1 MNHCIKHPELAEE
14 GQQILTRTIL
24 NMPVLDLISLRFQ
37 NLHPFEGLKI
47 SMCQHLTAETAAL
60 AVNLK
65 QGGAEIYMAA
75 SNPRSTQ
82 EAVVA
87 ALVKYHGIHVFAN
100 ADETQEEYLAYM
112 DEVLKIQPDIILDD
126 GAAILPRVY
135 DKYPELAGKLIG
147 TTEQTTAGVAKVEQ
161 MDQSG
166 RLLHPVIAANS
177 SKSKHMYDNRY
188 GVGQTFIEAFMKV
201 TETMICGKTVV
212 VCGFGYCGKG
222 IAERAKGMG
231 ANVIVTE
238 IDPFKALDAV
248 MSGYRVMSLQEAA
261 AFGDVFVAV
270 TGNTKI
276 VDYPVMEDMKSGAIL
291 INCGSGTTE
300 IHVAALK
307 ENAISVHPVK
317 EHLDEYVL
325 KNGKHLFVMADGRV
339 ANLVCASGNPADVMD
354 MSFSVVAFG
363 VEYLVK
369 NRGKLENHMLRIP
382 LELDLQVVRLKL
394 GAMGIH
400 FDKQTD
406 EQREYARQF
415 VVHT

>member
-1 MNHCIKHPELAEE
+1 
-14 GQQILTRTIL
+14 
-24 NMPVLDLISLRFQ
+24 
-37 NLHPFEGLKI
+37 
-47 SMCQHLTAETAAL
+47 
-60 AVNLK
+60 
-65 QGGAEIYMAA
+65 
-75 SNPRSTQ
+75 
-82 EAVVA
+82 
-87 ALVKYHGIHVFAN
+87 
-100 ADETQEEYLAYM
+100 
-112 DEVLKIQPDIILDD
+112 
-126 GAAILPRVY
+126 
-135 DKYPELAGKLIG
+135 
-147 TTEQTTAGVAKVEQ
+147 